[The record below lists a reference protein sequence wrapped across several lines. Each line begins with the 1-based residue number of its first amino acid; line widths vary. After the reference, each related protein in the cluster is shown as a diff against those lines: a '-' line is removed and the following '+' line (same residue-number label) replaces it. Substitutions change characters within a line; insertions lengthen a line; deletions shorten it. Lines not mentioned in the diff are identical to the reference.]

1 MKKYWFLIVISIV
14 MIASIGTF
22 YIQSVLAGSNMPEF
36 TIENKSGDEKEIA
49 SLLMTGNYYDEL
61 TYIGE
66 DFEMTLDGVKYW
78 QEKSLFERVEGFY
91 SSARVKKLKKEHR
104 NFMRGKY
111 SGENLYF
118 ENEDFLAYAD
128 ISYKNPYTTS
138 SNEFQFSIAV
148 LNKKTNKTVSFDHL
162 VPNGGN
168 FRYLDVIKTQVIDDQ
183 LKVITL
189 NEHREGNDVD
199 VHLYTFDLEGE
210 TLVDDEVVLISEG
223 LEDRYIDISV
233 LEIGDRAKESEYM
246 GFVKRTIESKEV
258 EEDNFTEITEEV
270 VSEELIIYDLPSNT
284 SKVIKLENLTELGF
298 PEYLEGTNIYFT
310 EINED
315 GVLKINVYDIE
326 SEQIINRI
334 DVKLSNN
341 SRGQII
347 KFNDGKLYNVGSY
360 VDHETPA
367 LVTVVHLENG
377 ETLFVGEITP
387 QDQDTKVGLN
397 IYNILF
403 E

>member
-36 TIENKSGDEKEIA
+36 TIEKQQGDEKEIA
-49 SLLMTGNYYDEL
+49 SLSMTGNYYDEL

-66 DFEMTLDGVKYW
+66 EFEMTLEGVKYW
-78 QEKSLFERVEGFY
+78 REKSFFERIDGFY
-91 SSARVKKLKKEHR
+91 DSSRIKKLKKDHR

-111 SGENLYF
+111 NGEYLYF

-128 ISYKNPYTTS
+128 ISYKNPYTTA
-138 SNEFQFSIAV
+138 SNEFQFSVAV

-168 FRYLDVIKTQVIDDQ
+168 FWYLDVIKTQVIDGQ
-183 LKVITL
+183 LKVITR

-199 VHLYTFDLEGE
+199 VHLYTFDLEE
-210 TLVDDEVVLISEG
+210 EALVDDEVVLKSEG
-223 LEDRYIDISV
+223 LEGRYIDISV
-233 LEIGDRAKESEYM
+233 LEIGDRAKEIEYM
-246 GFVKRTIESKEV
+246 GFVKRTIEYIEIA
-258 EEDNFTEITEEV
+258 EDNFTEIREEV
-270 VSEELIIYDLPSNT
+270 VLEELIIYDLPSNT
-284 SKVIKLENLTELGF
+284 SKVIKLENLTELGY
-298 PEYLEGTNIYFT
+298 PEYLDGTNIHFT

-315 GVLKINVYDIE
+315 GVLKITVYDIE
-326 SEQIINRI
+326 SEKIINSI
-334 DVKLSNN
+334 DVKLPNS

-347 KFNDGKLYNVGSY
+347 KFNDGKLYLVDSY
-360 VDHETPA
+360 IDHETPA
-367 LVTVVHLENG
+367 FVTVVRIENG
-377 ETLFVGEITP
+377 ETLFEGEIKP